1 MAVMPCLSFWWNDCS
16 RINFRAY
23 LHRFLIIALA
33 DGKFLIH
40 ALTCK
45 HLKSIVFQTVPIH

>member
-1 MAVMPCLSFWWNDCS
+1 MPCLSFWWNDCS